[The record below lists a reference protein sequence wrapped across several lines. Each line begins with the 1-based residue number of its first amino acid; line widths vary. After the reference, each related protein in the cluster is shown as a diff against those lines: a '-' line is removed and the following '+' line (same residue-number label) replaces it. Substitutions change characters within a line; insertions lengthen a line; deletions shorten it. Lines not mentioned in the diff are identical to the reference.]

1 MGLPIRQVDLPSSS
15 FFLAQI
21 SPPHLWSSVVV
32 AVTVILS

>member
-1 MGLPIRQVDLPSSS
+1 MGLPIRQVDLPSS

-21 SPPHLWSSVVV
+21 SPQNLWSSV